1 MFAHLTYNYCL
12 GTIWKIG
19 NTEIVFFTD
28 ASLLAQQTH
37 KTHGIVKC

>member
-19 NTEIVFFTD
+19 NTEIVF
-28 ASLLAQQTH
+28 SLMLVCLLNRHT
-37 KTHGIVKC
+37 KRTEL